1 MANQPRGGREV
12 QNNIKGIFVMA
23 YSSMSI
29 RQLIKGINSNEY
41 YLPAIQRK
49 FVWSEGKICRLFNS
63 IMRDYPIG
71 TFLFWELTAQKAH
84 EYTFYEFLKNY
95 HERDSKNQL
104 VNYNFPSGIRGVLDG
119 QQRISSMYIALQ
131 GVYCTKKKYA
141 KTKNDK
147 AYPERQMYINLLDND
162 YEFRFLTEKEAQN
175 SKTGYFY
182 LIRNILDELEYS
194 NSDSNTIVNKLIEDD
209 PSKADI
215 LTNNKKQVEEVVGQL
230 LNKFDDD
237 KLVSYF
243 RIINKDLDDILDIFV
258 RVNSGGTI
266 LSKSDLLFSTLVAH
280 WEDGRD
286 QIEKLISDMNGED
299 GLFNFNTDFLM
310 RTCLFL
316 VDAPMNFKVHTF
328 NSTNIN
334 KIKNNWEQI
343 RKTLIDATIML
354 REFGFNKKR
363 LSSNYAATPL
373 AYYLYKGGKVN
384 STTKTELRKLIV
396 HSLLKQVYSGQADTA
411 LRGLRN
417 GLRQKSESDD
427 TYTLKHT
434 SFDFSEYEKIKL
446 SGGKELTIDATDIEN
461 FLEYKKGAFSFLLL
475 STLYPDLKLDQIS
488 FHQDHMHPHSKF
500 KTPRLKKI
508 GVDNETIKQWQ
519 DMRDQVPNLQLLEGQ
534 ENTVKQAT
542 DLSKWVNDKG
552 DDATY
557 YRKRNYILDEQSLD
571 LEDFEDFFENRKQL
585 LRKKL
590 YELFNVTY
598 IEESLKEAV

>member
-1 MANQPRGGREV
+1 
-12 QNNIKGIFVMA
+12 MA
-23 YSSMSI
+23 YSSLSI
-29 RQLIKGINSNEY
+29 KQLITDINSNKY

-49 FVWSEGKICRLFNS
+49 FVWGEEKICRLFNS
-63 IMRDYPIG
+63 IMQDYPIG
-71 TFLFWELTAQKAH
+71 TFLFWQLDAQKARD
-84 EYTFYEFLKNY
+84 YTFYEFLKNY
-95 HERDSKNQL
+95 HQRDSKNKV
-104 VNYNFPSGIRGVLDG
+104 VNHNFSSDIHGVLDG

-141 KTKNDK
+141 KTKSDNS
-147 AYPERQMYINLLDND
+147 YPERQMYINLLDNN
-162 YEFRFLTEKEAQN
+162 YEFKFLTDKDAQN
-175 SKTGYFY
+175 SKGGYFY

-194 NSDSNTIVNKLIEDD
+194 NFDSKSIINKLIEND
-209 PSKADI
+209 PSRANL
-215 LTNNKKQVEEVVGQL
+215 LTNNKKQAEKIIGQL

-237 KLVSYF
+237 NLVSYF
-243 RIINKDLDDILDIFV
+243 PIINKHLDDILDIFV
-258 RVNSGGTI
+258 RVNSGGTV
-266 LSKSDLLFSTLVAH
+266 LSKSDLLFSTLVAP
-280 WEDGRD
+280 WPDGRK
-286 QIEKLISDMNGED
+286 QIEKLIAEMNGKD

-328 NSTNIN
+328 NSTNIH
-334 KIKNNWEQI
+334 KIKDNWDQI
-343 RKTLIDATIML
+343 RKSLIDAAVML

-373 AYYLYKGGKVN
+373 AYYLYKGGKVD
-384 STTKTELRKLIV
+384 STTKQELRKLIV

-417 GLRQKSESDD
+417 GLRQKAESDD

-461 FLEYKKGAFSFLLL
+461 FLEYKKGAFCFLLL

-500 KTPRLKKI
+500 KSSILKEI
-508 GVDNETIKQWQ
+508 GLDEETIKQWQ
-519 DMRDQVPNLQLLEGQ
+519 DMRDQVPNLQLLEGR

-542 DLSKWVNDKG
+542 DLSKWVNNKAN
-552 DDATY
+552 DATY
-557 YRKRNYILDEQSLD
+557 YRKRNYVLDEQSLE
-571 LEDFEDFFENRKQL
+571 LKDFEDFFANRKEL

-590 YELFNVTY
+590 YELFDVTY
-598 IEESLKEAV
+598 IEESFEEAI

>member
-1 MANQPRGGREV
+1 
-12 QNNIKGIFVMA
+12 MA
-23 YSSMSI
+23 YSSLSI
-29 RQLIKGINSNEY
+29 RQLITDINSNKY

-49 FVWSEGKICRLFNS
+49 FVWGEDKICRLFNS
-63 IMRDYPIG
+63 IMQDYPIG
-71 TFLFWELTAQKAH
+71 TFLFWELTAQKAN

-104 VNYNFPSGIRGVLDG
+104 VNYDFPFEIRGVLDG

-141 KTKNDK
+141 KSTNNS
-147 AYPERQMYINLLDND
+147 AYPERKMYINLLNED
-162 YEFRFLTEKEAQN
+162 YEFKFLTEKDAQN
-175 SKTGYFY
+175 SKNGYFY
-182 LIRNILDELEYS
+182 LVRNILSELEDSDADSDNIVDELIETDPS
-194 NSDSNTIVNKLIEDD
+194 RSDLLIENRRQ
-209 PSKADI
+209 A
-215 LTNNKKQVEEVVGQL
+215 KKIINRL
-230 LNKFDDD
+230 LNKFNDDQ
-237 KLVSYF
+237 LVSYF
-243 RIINKDLDDILDIFV
+243 KIINKDLDDILDIFV

-316 VDAPMNFKVHTF
+316 VDAPMNFKVQTF

-334 KIKNNWEQI
+334 KIKDNWDYI
-343 RKTLIDATIML
+343 RKALIDAAAML

-373 AYYLYKGGKVN
+373 AYYLYKGGKVD
-384 STTKTELRKLIV
+384 STTKRELRKLIV

-411 LRGLRN
+411 LSGLRDGFRIKSDN
-417 GLRQKSESDD
+417 GDE
-427 TYTLKHT
+427 YILKNT
-434 SFDFSEYEKIKL
+434 SFNFSEYKHTRM
-446 SGGKELTIDATDIEN
+446 SGGKKLTIDTTDVES

-500 KTPRLKKI
+500 KPSILK
-508 GVDNETIKQWQ
+508 GVGIDGETIKQWQ
-519 DMRDQVPNLQLLEGQ
+519 DMRDQVPNLQLLEGR

-542 DLSKWVNDKG
+542 DLSKWVNDKA

-557 YRKRNYILDEQSLD
+557 YRKRNYILDEQSLE
-571 LEDFEDFFENRKQL
+571 LADFEEFFSNRKQL

-590 YELFNVTY
+590 YELFDVTH
-598 IEESLKEAV
+598 IQESFEEAV

>member
-1 MANQPRGGREV
+1 
-12 QNNIKGIFVMA
+12 MA
-23 YSSMSI
+23 YSSLSI
-29 RQLIKGINSNEY
+29 KQLITDINSNKY

-63 IMRDYPIG
+63 IMQDYPIG
-71 TFLFWELTAQKAH
+71 TFLFWELDAQKAR

-95 HERDSKNQL
+95 HERDSKNEL
-104 VNYNFPSGIRGVLDG
+104 VNYSFPSDIRGVLDG

-141 KTKNDK
+141 KTKNNN
-147 AYPERQMYINLLDND
+147 AYPERQMYINLLDDN
-162 YEFRFLTEKEAQN
+162 YEFKFLTEKDAQN
-175 SKTGYFY
+175 SKSGYFY
-182 LIRNILDELEYS
+182 LIRNILDELENQDV
-194 NSDSNTIVNKLIEDD
+194 NSDNIINELIEAD
-209 PSKADI
+209 PSRSG
-215 LTNNKKQVEEVVGQL
+215 LLVENREQVKEIIDQL
-230 LNKFDDD
+230 LSKFDDD

-299 GLFNFNTDFLM
+299 GLFDFNTDFLM

-328 NSTNIN
+328 NFTNIH
-334 KIKNNWEQI
+334 KIKDNWDQI
-343 RKTLIDATIML
+343 RKALIDAAIML

-363 LSSNYAATPL
+363 LSSNYVATPL
-373 AYYLYKGGKVN
+373 AYYLYKGGKVD
-384 STTKTELRKLIV
+384 STTKPELRKLIV

-427 TYTLKHT
+427 TYILNRT
-434 SFDFSEYEKIKL
+434 SFDFSEYKTTKL
-446 SGGKELTIDATDIEN
+446 SGGKELTIDTTDIEN

-500 KTPRLKKI
+500 KPSILKEVGI
-508 GVDNETIKQWQ
+508 DGETIKQWQ
-519 DMRDQVPNLQLLEGQ
+519 DMRDQVPNLQLLEGR

-542 DLSKWVNDKG
+542 DLSKWFNNKADN
-552 DDATY
+552 ATY
-557 YRKRNYILDEQSLD
+557 YRKRNYILDEQSLE
-571 LEDFEDFFENRKQL
+571 LENFEDFFSNRKQL
-585 LRKKL
+585 LRKNYMSYL
-590 YELFNVTY
+590 M
-598 IEESLKEAV
+598 

>member
-1 MANQPRGGREV
+1 
-12 QNNIKGIFVMA
+12 MA
-23 YSSMSI
+23 YSSLSI
-29 RQLIKGINSNEY
+29 KQLITDINSNKY

-49 FVWSEGKICRLFNS
+49 FVWGEGKICRLFNS
-63 IMRDYPIG
+63 IMQDYPIG
-71 TFLFWELTAQKAH
+71 TFLFWELTAQKAN

-104 VNYNFPSGIRGVLDG
+104 VNYDFPFEIRGVLDG

-141 KTKNDK
+141 KTTNNS
-147 AYPERQMYINLLDND
+147 AYPERKMYINLLND
-162 YEFRFLTEKEAQN
+162 EYEFKFLTDKDAQN
-175 SKTGYFY
+175 SKSGYFY
-182 LIRNILDELEYS
+182 LVRNILSELED
-194 NSDSNTIVNKLIEDD
+194 SDADSDNIVDKLIETD
-209 PSKADI
+209 PSRSELLIENRRQA
-215 LTNNKKQVEEVVGQL
+215 KKIINRL
-230 LNKFDDD
+230 LNKFNDDQ
-237 KLVSYF
+237 LVSYF
-243 RIINKDLDDILDIFV
+243 KIINKDLDDILDIFV

-310 RTCLFL
+310 RTCLFI
-316 VDAPMNFKVHTF
+316 VDAPMNFKVQTF

-334 KIKNNWEQI
+334 KIKDNWDQI
-343 RKTLIDATIML
+343 RKALIDAAAML

-384 STTKTELRKLIV
+384 STTKPELRKLIV

-411 LRGLRN
+411 LSGLRD
-417 GLRQKSESDD
+417 GFRIRSDNSD
-427 TYTLKHT
+427 EYILKNT
-434 SFDFSEYEKIKL
+434 SFNFSEYKHTRM
-446 SGGKELTIDATDIEN
+446 SGGKKLTIDTTDIEN

-500 KTPRLKKI
+500 KPSILKEVGI
-508 GVDNETIKQWQ
+508 DGETIKQWQ
-519 DMRDQVPNLQLLEGQ
+519 DMRDQVPNLQLLEGR

-542 DLSKWVNDKG
+542 DLSKWVNNKA
-552 DDATY
+552 DDSTY
-557 YRKRNYILDEQSLD
+557 YRKRNYILDEQSLE
-571 LEDFEDFFENRKQL
+571 LADFEDFFAHRKQL

-590 YELFNVTY
+590 YELFDVTY
-598 IEESLKEAV
+598 IEELFKETV

>member
-1 MANQPRGGREV
+1 
-12 QNNIKGIFVMA
+12 MA
-23 YSSMSI
+23 YSSLSI
-29 RQLIKGINSNEY
+29 RQLIIDINSNKY

-49 FVWSEGKICRLFNS
+49 FVWREEKICRLFNS
-63 IMRDYPIG
+63 IMQDYPIG
-71 TFLFWELTAQKAH
+71 TFLFWELTAQKAN

-104 VNYNFPSGIRGVLDG
+104 VNYDFPFEIRGVLDG

-141 KTKNDK
+141 KTTNNN
-147 AYPERQMYINLLDND
+147 AYPERKMYINLLNDD
-162 YEFRFLTEKEAQN
+162 YEFNFLTDDDAHN
-175 SKTGYFY
+175 SKNSYFY
-182 LIRNILDELEYS
+182 LVRNILSELEDPDADSDNIVDELIENDPTRS
-194 NSDSNTIVNKLIEDD
+194 ELLIENR
-209 PSKADI
+209 KQA
-215 LTNNKKQVEEVVGQL
+215 KKIINRL
-230 LNKFDDD
+230 LNKFNDNQ
-237 KLVSYF
+237 LVSYF
-243 RIINKDLDDILDIFV
+243 KIINKDLDDILDIFV

-316 VDAPMNFKVHTF
+316 VDAPMNFKVQTF
-328 NSTNIN
+328 NSTNIH
-334 KIKNNWEQI
+334 KIKDNWNQI
-343 RKTLIDATIML
+343 RKALIDAAAML

-373 AYYLYKGGKVN
+373 AYYLYKGGKVD
-384 STTKTELRKLIV
+384 STTKQELKKLIV

-411 LRGLRN
+411 LGGLRD
-417 GLRQKSESDD
+417 GFRIKSEDGD
-427 TYTLKHT
+427 TYILKAIK
-434 SFDFSEYEKIKL
+434 FDFSEYKHTKM
-446 SGGKELTIDATDIEN
+446 SGGKKLTIDTTDIEI

-488 FHQDHMHPHSKF
+488 FHQDHIYPYSKF
-500 KTPRLKKI
+500 KPSILKEI
-508 GVDNETIKQWQ
+508 GLDDETIKQWQ
-519 DMRDQVPNLQLLEGQ
+519 DMRDQVPNLQLLEGR

-542 DLSKWVNDKG
+542 ALSKWVNNKV

-557 YRKRNYILDEQSLD
+557 YRKRNYIIDDQSLE
-571 LEDFEDFFENRKQL
+571 LEDFEGFFSNRKQL

-590 YELFNVTY
+590 HEQFDVTY
-598 IEESLKEAV
+598 IEESFEEVI

>member
-1 MANQPRGGREV
+1 
-12 QNNIKGIFVMA
+12 MA
-23 YSSMSI
+23 YSSLSI
-29 RQLIKGINSNEY
+29 RQLIKDINHNEY

-49 FVWSEGKICRLFNS
+49 FVWGEGKICKLFNS
-63 IMRDYPIG
+63 IMQDYPIG
-71 TFLFWELTAQKAH
+71 TFLFWELTAQKARD
-84 EYTFYEFLKNY
+84 YTFYEFLKNY

-104 VNYNFPSGIRGVLDG
+104 VNNSFSSDIRGVLDG

-141 KTKNDK
+141 KTTNNS
-147 AYPERQMYINLLDND
+147 AYPERRLYINLLNED
-162 YEFRFLTEKEAQN
+162 YEFKFLADKDVQN

-182 LIRNILDELEYS
+182 LVRNILDELEYADA
-194 NSDSNTIVNKLIEDD
+194 NSDSIIDKLIENG
-209 PSKADI
+209 PNRADLLRENRELVTKI
-215 LTNNKKQVEEVVGQL
+215 IDQL
-230 LNKFDDD
+230 INKFNDDL
-237 KLVSYF
+237 LVNYF
-243 RIINKDLDDILDIFV
+243 KIVNKDLDGILDIFV

-310 RTCLFL
+310 RTCLFI
-316 VDAPMNFKVHTF
+316 VDAPMNFKVQTF

-334 KIKNNWEQI
+334 KIKDNWDQI
-343 RKTLIDATIML
+343 RKALIDAAAML

-373 AYYLYKGGKVN
+373 AYYLYKGGKVD
-384 STTKTELRKLIV
+384 STTKQELKKLIV
-396 HSLLKQVYSGQADTA
+396 HSLLKLVYSGQADTA
-411 LRGLRN
+411 LSGLRDGFRIKSDN
-417 GLRQKSESDD
+417 GDE
-427 TYTLKHT
+427 YILKKA
-434 SFDFSEYEKIKL
+434 SFDFSEYKHTRM
-446 SGGKELTIDATDIEN
+446 SGGKKLTIDTTDIEN

-500 KTPRLKKI
+500 KPSILK
-508 GVDNETIKQWQ
+508 GVGIDGETIKQWQ
-519 DMRDQVPNLQLLEGQ
+519 DMRDQVPNLQLLEGR

-542 DLSKWVNDKG
+542 DLSKWVNNKAG
-552 DDATY
+552 DATY
-557 YRKRNYILDEQSLD
+557 YRKRNYILDEQSLE
-571 LEDFEDFFENRKQL
+571 LENFEDFFANRKQL

-590 YELFNVTY
+590 YELFDVTY
-598 IEESLKEAV
+598 IEESFVEAV

>member
-1 MANQPRGGREV
+1 
-12 QNNIKGIFVMA
+12 MA
-23 YSSMSI
+23 YSSLSI
-29 RQLIKGINSNEY
+29 RQLIIDINSNKY

-49 FVWSEGKICRLFNS
+49 FVWGEEKICKLFNS
-63 IMRDYPIG
+63 IMQDYPIG
-71 TFLFWELTAQKAH
+71 TFLFWELTAQKAN

-104 VNYNFPSGIRGVLDG
+104 VNYDFPFEIRGVLDG

-141 KTKNDK
+141 KSINNS
-147 AYPERQMYINLLDND
+147 AYPERKMYINLLNED
-162 YEFRFLTEKEAQN
+162 YEFKLLTEKDAQN
-175 SKTGYFY
+175 SKSGYFY
-182 LIRNILDELEYS
+182 LVRNILNELED
-194 NSDSNTIVNKLIEDD
+194 SDADSDNIVDKLIETD
-209 PSKADI
+209 PSRSELLIENRRQA
-215 LTNNKKQVEEVVGQL
+215 KKIINRL
-230 LNKFDDD
+230 LNKFNDDQ
-237 KLVSYF
+237 LVSYF
-243 RIINKDLDDILDIFV
+243 KIINKDLDDILDIFV

-316 VDAPMNFKVHTF
+316 VDAPMNFKVQTF

-334 KIKNNWEQI
+334 KIKDNWDQI
-343 RKTLIDATIML
+343 RKVLIDAAAML

-373 AYYLYKGGKVN
+373 AYYLYKGGKVDP
-384 STTKTELRKLIV
+384 TTKQELRKLIV

-411 LRGLRN
+411 LSGLRD
-417 GLRQKSESDD
+417 GLRTKSDD
-427 TYTLKHT
+427 GDTYILKAIK
-434 SFDFSEYEKIKL
+434 FDFSEYKNTRM
-446 SGGKELTIDATDIEN
+446 SGGKKLTIDTTDIEN

-500 KTPRLKKI
+500 KPSILKEVGI
-508 GVDNETIKQWQ
+508 DNETIKQWQ
-519 DMRDQVPNLQLLEGQ
+519 DMRDQVPNLQLLEGR

-542 DLSKWVNDKG
+542 DLSKWVNSKADN
-552 DDATY
+552 ATY
-557 YRKRNYILDEQSLD
+557 YLKRNYILDEQSLE
-571 LEDFEDFFENRKQL
+571 LEDFEDFFGNRKQL
-585 LRKKL
+585 LGKKL
-590 YELFNVTY
+590 HEIFDVTY
-598 IEESLKEAV
+598 IEKSFEEAL

>member
-1 MANQPRGGREV
+1 
-12 QNNIKGIFVMA
+12 MA
-23 YSSMSI
+23 YSSLSI
-29 RQLIKGINSNEY
+29 RQLIKDINHNEY

-49 FVWSEGKICRLFNS
+49 FVWGEGKICKLFNS
-63 IMRDYPIG
+63 IMQDYPIG
-71 TFLFWELTAQKAH
+71 TFLFWELTAQKARD
-84 EYTFYEFLKNY
+84 YTFYEFLKNY

-104 VNYNFPSGIRGVLDG
+104 VNNSFSSDIRGVLDG

-141 KTKNDK
+141 KSTNNS
-147 AYPERQMYINLLDND
+147 AYPERKMYINLLNED
-162 YEFRFLTEKEAQN
+162 YEFKFLTEKDAQN
-175 SKTGYFY
+175 SKSGYFY
-182 LIRNILDELEYS
+182 LVRNILNELED
-194 NSDSNTIVNKLIEDD
+194 SDADSDNIVDKLIETD
-209 PSKADI
+209 PSRSELLIKNRRQA
-215 LTNNKKQVEEVVGQL
+215 KKIINRL
-230 LNKFDDD
+230 LNKFNDDQ
-237 KLVSYF
+237 LVSYF
-243 RIINKDLDDILDIFV
+243 KIINKDLDDILDIFV

-316 VDAPMNFKVHTF
+316 VDAPMNFKVQTF

-334 KIKNNWEQI
+334 KIKDNWNQI
-343 RKTLIDATIML
+343 RKALIDAAAML

-373 AYYLYKGGKVN
+373 AYYLYKGGKVDP
-384 STTKTELRKLIV
+384 TTKQELRKLIV

-411 LRGLRN
+411 LSGLRD
-417 GLRQKSESDD
+417 GLRTKSDD
-427 TYTLKHT
+427 GDTYILKAIK
-434 SFDFSEYEKIKL
+434 FDFSEYKNTRM
-446 SGGKELTIDATDIEN
+446 SGGKKLTIDTTDIEN

-500 KTPRLKKI
+500 KPSILKEVGI
-508 GVDNETIKQWQ
+508 DSETIKQWQ
-519 DMRDQVPNLQLLEGQ
+519 DMRDQVPNLQLLEGR

-542 DLSKWVNDKG
+542 DLSKWVNSKADN
-552 DDATY
+552 ATY
-557 YRKRNYILDEQSLD
+557 YLKRNYILDEQSLE
-571 LEDFEDFFENRKQL
+571 LEDFEGFFASRKQL
-585 LRKKL
+585 LRKRL
-590 YELFNVTY
+590 HELFDVTY
-598 IEESLKEAV
+598 IEESFEEAI

>member
-1 MANQPRGGREV
+1 
-12 QNNIKGIFVMA
+12 MA
-23 YSSMSI
+23 YSSLSI
-29 RQLIKGINSNEY
+29 RQLITDINSNKY

-49 FVWSEGKICRLFNS
+49 FVWDEDKICRLFNS
-63 IMRDYPIG
+63 IMQDYPIG
-71 TFLFWELTAQKAH
+71 TFLFWELTAQKAN

-104 VNYNFPSGIRGVLDG
+104 VNYDFPFEIRGVLDG

-141 KTKNDK
+141 KSTNNS
-147 AYPERQMYINLLDND
+147 AYPERKMYINLLNED
-162 YEFRFLTEKEAQN
+162 YEFKFLTEKDAQN
-175 SKTGYFY
+175 SKNGYFY
-182 LIRNILDELEYS
+182 LVRNILSELEDSDADSDNIVDELIETDPS
-194 NSDSNTIVNKLIEDD
+194 RSDLLIENRRQ
-209 PSKADI
+209 A
-215 LTNNKKQVEEVVGQL
+215 KKIINRL
-230 LNKFDDD
+230 LNKFNDDQ
-237 KLVSYF
+237 LVSYF
-243 RIINKDLDDILDIFV
+243 KIINKDLDDILDIFV

-316 VDAPMNFKVHTF
+316 VDAPMNFKVQTF

-334 KIKNNWEQI
+334 KIKDNWDHI
-343 RKTLIDATIML
+343 RKALIDAAAML

-373 AYYLYKGGKVN
+373 AYYLYKGGKVD
-384 STTKTELRKLIV
+384 STTKRELRKLIV

-411 LRGLRN
+411 LSGLRDGFRIKSDN
-417 GLRQKSESDD
+417 GDE
-427 TYTLKHT
+427 YILKNT
-434 SFDFSEYEKIKL
+434 SFNFSEYKHTRM
-446 SGGKELTIDATDIEN
+446 SGGKKLTIDTTDIES

-500 KTPRLKKI
+500 KPSILK
-508 GVDNETIKQWQ
+508 GVGIDGETIKQWQ
-519 DMRDQVPNLQLLEGQ
+519 DMRDQVPNLQLLEGR

-542 DLSKWVNDKG
+542 DLSKWVNDKA

-557 YRKRNYILDEQSLD
+557 YRKRNYILDEQSLE
-571 LEDFEDFFENRKQL
+571 LADFEEFFSNRKQL

-590 YELFNVTY
+590 YELFDVTH
-598 IEESLKEAV
+598 IQESFEEAV